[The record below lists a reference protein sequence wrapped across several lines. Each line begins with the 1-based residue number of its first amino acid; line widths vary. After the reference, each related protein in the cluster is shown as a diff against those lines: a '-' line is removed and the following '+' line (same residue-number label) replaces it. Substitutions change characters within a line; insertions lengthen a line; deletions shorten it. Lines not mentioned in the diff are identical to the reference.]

1 MKKNIPLQ
9 RRRYKLHQ
17 KIKHL
22 AKYNAKLREILVF
35 HENDYVLTNKY
46 IVELR
51 DKFKYNV
58 QLKAVDMNILLVLET
73 GIMSPNEVTLHRVP
87 GKKPYA
93 ISYFKSFSED
103 ESDLVTKTFKNKF
116 QYVGKLSQIE
126 SVKKSELIGKNFDTK
141 SFDYHIIRF

>member
-22 AKYNAKLREILVF
+22 AKYNAKLREKLVF
-35 HENDYVLTNKY
+35 HENDFVLTNKY
-46 IVELR
+46 IIELR
-51 DKFKYNV
+51 DKFKYNI
-58 QLKAVDMNILLVLET
+58 QLQAVNMNLLLVLET

-87 GKKPYA
+87 GKKPFA
-93 ISYFKSFSED
+93 ISFFKSFTED

-116 QYVGKLSQIE
+116 QYVGKLSKIE
-126 SVKKSELIGKNFDTK
+126 SVIKSELIGENFDTTN
-141 SFDYHIIRF
+141 FDYHIIRF